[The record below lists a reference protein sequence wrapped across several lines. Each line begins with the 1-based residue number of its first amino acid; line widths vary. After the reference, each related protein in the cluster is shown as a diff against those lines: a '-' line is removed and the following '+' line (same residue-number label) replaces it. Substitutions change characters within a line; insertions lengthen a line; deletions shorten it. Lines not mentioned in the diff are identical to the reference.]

1 MIELPMISVIVI
13 TYNSSATIIETLDSI
28 KRQTYANVEVVVS
41 DDGSKDDTVI
51 KSERWIVDNGING
64 LVVKAEYNAGVPA
77 NVNKGIKASSGNL
90 VKLIAGDDILYDD
103 AIEKYYQYYL
113 KDESVIFQA
122 RVSCFGVDKD
132 RIQVIEDA
140 MPDYSFFKWTNKEQ
154 YKALCVYNRI
164 AAPALGLI
172 KKEIFVKYG
181 YYDESIP
188 MIEDYPFNL
197 KMSKNGICFRLI
209 DEPLVKYRISEGS
222 VTGIAS
228 RRYYQSMKRFFFKNR
243 FGAML
248 KNGCFSDLFKQ
259 TIRYILLCFNIVIV
273 KESSKYKFIKI

>member
-51 KSERWIVDNGING
+51 KSERWIADNGING

-140 MPDYSFFKWTNKEQ
+140 MSDYSFFKWTNKDQ

-172 KKEIFVKYG
+172 KKEIFV
-181 YYDESIP
+181 
-188 MIEDYPFNL
+188 
-197 KMSKNGICFRLI
+197 
-209 DEPLVKYRISEGS
+209 
-222 VTGIAS
+222 
-228 RRYYQSMKRFFFKNR
+228 
-243 FGAML
+243 
-248 KNGCFSDLFKQ
+248 
-259 TIRYILLCFNIVIV
+259 
-273 KESSKYKFIKI
+273 